1 MRIIVSIAA
10 LAVAALPAAAA
21 PVTGRDKVLCLFGDA
36 ARPVPCVLTDTVT
49 RGGHQMVFT
58 AGRQRTTF
66 VGRNNSAWWQGR
78 LNGRP
83 AMGYERDRGHTVYS
97 SLDLTTRFEWWYP
110 GGGSGR

>member
-1 MRIIVSIAA
+1 MRHAA
-10 LAVAALPAAAA
+10 RLALTTPALFLVAAA
-21 PVTGRDKVLCLFGDA
+21 PVTGRDRVVCVFGDA
-36 ARPVPCVLTDTVT
+36 ARPVPCVLTDTVM

-58 AGRQRTTF
+58 AGKQRATF

-83 AMGYERDRGHTVYS
+83 AMGYERNRGHTVYS

-110 GGGSGR
+110 GGK